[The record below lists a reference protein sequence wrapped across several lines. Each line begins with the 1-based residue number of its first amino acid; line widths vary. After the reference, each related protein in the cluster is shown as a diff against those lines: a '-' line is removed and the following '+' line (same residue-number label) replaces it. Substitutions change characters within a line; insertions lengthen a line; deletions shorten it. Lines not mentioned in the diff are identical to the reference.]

1 MATKIQILC
10 WKNIPTQVK
19 ASGDDGNE
27 HAVPLDDRFQQAV
40 DALAMQQE
48 LAGTDEYLEHWNW
61 TDAPDRTGS
70 AQAAAEAFAKELD
83 AAWPKQVPALVKK
96 ALTEGS

>member
-1 MATKIQILC
+1 MPTTVQILR

-19 ASGDDGNE
+19 ATGDDGNE
-27 HAVPLDDRFQQAV
+27 HAVPLDERFQQAA

-61 TDAPDRTGS
+61 SEPVTRVGG
-70 AQAAAEAFAKELD
+70 AQEAAESFAKELD
-83 AAWPKQVPALVKK
+83 AAWPKQVPAMVKK
-96 ALTEGS
+96 ALSE